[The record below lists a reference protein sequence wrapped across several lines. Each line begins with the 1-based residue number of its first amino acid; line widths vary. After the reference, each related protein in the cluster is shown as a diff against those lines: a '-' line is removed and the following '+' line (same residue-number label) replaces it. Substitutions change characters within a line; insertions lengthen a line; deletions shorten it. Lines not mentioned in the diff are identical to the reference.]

1 MYSGGMGRNNTT
13 RRSVVRNISAAAVGL
28 AGISGAVAADKS
40 SEDEE
45 PVKPAGTKAFAI
57 RFETE
62 SDDGTLA
69 YEVTVPDEDATLND
83 VEDHYLGNDDVTRN
97 NGETTV
103 EGTVKGVSPYYDE
116 IQFDTEDG
124 ERPAGDEWWDADA
137 GLQVELD
144 TPSGAEILQEG

>member
-1 MYSGGMGRNNTT
+1 MG
-13 RRSVVRNISAAAVGL
+13 V
-28 AGISGAVAADKS
+28 AGISGVVAADES

-45 PVKPAGTKAFAI
+45 SVKPTGTESFAI

-62 SDDGTLA
+62 PDDGTLT
-69 YEVTVPDEDATLND
+69 YEVTVPDEDATLNN
-83 VEDHYLGNDDVTRN
+83 VENGILGNDDVTRN

-103 EGTVKGVSPYYDE
+103 EGTVKGQSPYYDE

-124 ERPAGDEWWDADA
+124 NRPAGDEWWKADA

-144 TPSGAEILQEG
+144 TPAGSEILQEG